1 MFQTLEEVT
10 NSFFKKSPVVT
21 NSFFKRLQRLQ
32 IVSGDTALCTN
43 TAAAAGANKEDLGGR
58 R

>member
-1 MFQTLEEVT
+1 MMFQTLEEVT
-10 NSFFKKSPVVT
+10 NSFFKKTPVVT

-43 TAAAAGANKEDLGGR
+43 TAAAGANKEDLGGR
-58 R
+58 

>member
-10 NSFFKKSPVVT
+10 NSFFKKTPEVT

-43 TAAAAGANKEDLGGR
+43 TAAAGANKEDLGGR